1 MTLRQCIATASALC
15 LALLVGM
22 PAGFAEEAAPPADE
36 SASQLPDTAAQTVQ
50 AIWKHQEIAFYFQ
63 SFTTF
68 YSCTGLEGK
77 LERIMRA
84 LGVHAK
90 IRVRSADCPS
100 SVARM
105 PRVVMNVA
113 SPVEATPEA
122 LAERD
127 ENKSVRELTERL
139 RGKSTRPI
147 DSLEQFPAQWRK
159 VSLTRGRLALEPGDC
174 ELIEQ
179 LQRKVLPKLAVRVTD
194 DDLRCSPNQL
204 TLGQPRL
211 EVEVL
216 MEMPSPDAP
225 VDGPA
230 QPPANDSDS

>member
-1 MTLRQCIATASALC
+1 MTHRQCVATASALW

-22 PAGFAEEAAPPADE
+22 AAAQAADHTANRLAEAPPSTD
-36 SASQLPDTAAQTVQ
+36 QAAEPVQ

-84 LGVHAK
+84 LGVHARV
-90 IRVRSADCPS
+90 RVRSADCPS

-105 PRVVMNVA
+105 PRVVMHVIG
-113 SPVEATPEA
+113 PVEATPEA

-127 ENKSVRELTERL
+127 KNKSIRELVERVK
-139 RGKSTRPI
+139 GKSDHPL
-147 DSLEQFPAQWRK
+147 DSLEQFPAQWRR
-159 VSLTRGRLALEPGDC
+159 VALNRGRLDLEPGDC
-174 ELIEQ
+174 ELIEEV
-179 LQRKVLPKLAVRVTD
+179 QRKVLPKLAVRIVND
-194 DDLRCSPNQL
+194 NVQCSPNQL

-211 EVEVL
+211 EIEVL
-216 MEMPSPDAP
+216 VEMPKADD
-225 VDGPA
+225 VKE
-230 QPPANDSDS
+230 